1 MNAAARAADIALRVC
16 AAASGYGLA
25 ALWAM
30 ACAVALPM
38 PRQEAVLGG
47 MLLGF
52 LVHAGAAIWAFAARS
67 PARAIGG
74 LLLAMVPPGIA
85 ILWAAP

>member
-1 MNAAARAADIALRVC
+1 MTRSGIAARVLAAILG
-16 AAASGYGLA
+16 GYGLA
-25 ALWAM
+25 ALWA
-30 ACAVALPM
+30 AAAAVALPM

-47 MLLGF
+47 LLLGF

-67 PARAIGG
+67 AARAMAG
-74 LLLAMVPPGIA
+74 LLVAAAPPALA